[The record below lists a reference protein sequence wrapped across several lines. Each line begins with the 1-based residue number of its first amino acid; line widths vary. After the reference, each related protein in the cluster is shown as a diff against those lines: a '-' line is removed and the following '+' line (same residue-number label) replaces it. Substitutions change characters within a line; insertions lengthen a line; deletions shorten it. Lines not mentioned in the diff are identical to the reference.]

1 MGNKLVSY
9 CIFCFNQEEYIEDAI
24 IGALSQNY
32 HPLEIII
39 SDDCS
44 IDKTYEIAEALLNK
58 YSGSHKIVLNRN
70 STNLGLG
77 GHVSKILY
85 NLSKG
90 DYIITCAGDDISK
103 PNHVL
108 EAVKAIEKDTVGNMI
123 DFSGEIID
131 QNGKFVRK
139 ISLDYNTKFN
149 TLQNYLNLSKI
160 ELFAPGRI
168 VSKKMLSY
176 FEPITRKCPTEDT
189 VLVLRSLLVGG
200 FTRMNKNLVSHRKHI
215 NNLSSKDGLS
225 KLSNLSIIL
234 QYIKDVLCLY
244 ETDIID
250 EKTTNYILKRINL
263 EYRLRS
269 LSFDKR
275 KYLIQNYSR
284 PLIKRILKLK
294 YKLTL
299 TDKNI

>member
-1 MGNKLVSY
+1 
-9 CIFCFNQEEYIEDAI
+9 
-24 IGALSQNY
+24 
-32 HPLEIII
+32 
-39 SDDCS
+39 
-44 IDKTYEIAEALLNK
+44 
-58 YSGSHKIVLNRN
+58 
-70 STNLGLG
+70 
-77 GHVSKILY
+77 
-85 NLSKG
+85 
-90 DYIITCAGDDISK
+90 
-103 PNHVL
+103 
-108 EAVKAIEKDTVGNMI
+108 
-123 DFSGEIID
+123 
-131 QNGKFVRK
+131 
-139 ISLDYNTKFN
+139 
-149 TLQNYLNLSKI
+149 
-160 ELFAPGRI
+160 
-168 VSKKMLSY
+168 MLSY

-299 TDKNI
+299 TS